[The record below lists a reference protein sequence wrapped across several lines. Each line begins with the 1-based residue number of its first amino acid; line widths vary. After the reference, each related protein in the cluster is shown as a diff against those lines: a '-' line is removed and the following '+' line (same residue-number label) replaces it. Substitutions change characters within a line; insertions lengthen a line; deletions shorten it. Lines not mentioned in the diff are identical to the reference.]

1 MLCRYVANALGV
13 HLCALESNR
22 RLCFLVIMKN
32 LVATGQVETTPD
44 EGILGMIY
52 DLPEGLALSSL
63 QKFAT
68 IDKSSMRSRI
78 AYLAGV
84 LRRELEKINRR

>member
-1 MLCRYVANALGV
+1 MQ
-13 HLCALESNR
+13 
-22 RLCFLVIMKN
+22 N
-32 LVATGQVETTPD
+32 LVATGQVEKPPD

-52 DLPEGLALSSL
+52 DLPEPLALASL

-68 IDKSSMRSRI
+68 IDKTSMRSRI

-84 LRRELEKINRR
+84 LRRELEKINKR

>member
-1 MLCRYVANALGV
+1 MNAQ
-13 HLCALESNR
+13 
-22 RLCFLVIMKN
+22 N
-32 LVATGQVETTPD
+32 LIATGQVESMPD
-44 EGILGMIY
+44 DGIIGMIF

-68 IDKSSMRSRI
+68 IDKTSMRSRI